1 MGDRG
6 AYRVLVGRLGKR
18 PPRKPRFRW
27 EDIIRIDL
35 KERGRE
41 GVIAFL
47 WLRMGTGGARVA

>member
-6 AYRVLVGRLGKR
+6 AYRVLVGRPG
-18 PPRKPRFRW
+18 KPRFRW
-27 EDIIRIDL
+27 EDIIKIDL

-47 WLRMGTGGARVA
+47 WLRMGTGGAL